1 MWHESERRRVRWP
14 KKGGGGWWREAV
26 GEGVALWAKG
36 RRYLEFCASF
46 ALSRGHISFHLSTPP
61 SFLFIFF
68 TIGPD
73 FDSRCNHARY
83 ARTDGTVLYFAVMKK
98 TVDSTVLDDAGFEQI
113 YYHYARLLLDL
124 RYATGREYFVRCI
137 KRSRDESPF
146 AQCPQKAAVNGI
158 VTRLQGPCRDPTI
171 VPPKSREMMCT
182 PFRHPRHGNGV
193 ELVAR
198 LEIWLIGQ
206 GRDSLGIDARHE

>member
-1 MWHESERRRVRWP
+1 MRVKGAGCDGQRRAVAAGGG
-14 KKGGGGWWREAV
+14 KQSVKVLHCGQKGGDTWSSAHPLLCL
-26 GEGVALWAKG
+26 ADTSL
-36 RRYLEFCASF
+36 F
-46 ALSRGHISFHLSTPP
+46 ISPPPP

-73 FDSRCNHARY
+73 FDSRCNH

-171 VPPKSREMMCT
+171 VPPKSREMCT